1 MSSSKDLKELF
12 AFSWNLSVVMR
23 RKIFFRYF
31 LNSWDLIFLGIFTF
45 LTRFFNLSFP
55 KRVVFDEAHFGLYA
69 TKYFSHQYY
78 FDIHPPLGK
87 MLLAL
92 AGFFGKIK
100 PGFNFEINSFYGD
113 FNFLALRF
121 LPALFGSLLVLLIY
135 FFVKEMGFSRRVSFL
150 SGFMILFDNAFLV
163 QSRLILL
170 DIILVFLI
178 FLSLYLFILSRKF
191 SPLSFKWYLCNIFL
205 SLALGGAISIKWTGF
220 GALAI
225 VWFFIIFEDR
235 LFSKPKK
242 EILARLGLIFIAPF
256 LIYFLIFAIHF
267 YLLPLS
273 CKADCGTVLEHYL
286 HPDKY
291 FLKSPTN
298 ALLYGNS
305 PPGGNLLNKFL
316 KANRLMLGSNLGTGT
331 TFYYQSDWWSWPLMA
346 RPIQYFQESQNG
358 KTSVI
363 YFIGNPIIWWLGI
376 VGILGYFYLII
387 KNFLFKFRLKMPQ
400 ILYSGSLLILISGYL
415 AYMIPFSTIPRFMLM
430 YHYLPALLFSI
441 IIFSILFE
449 IIIEMLFGPSPKEKF
464 FFTSA
469 KANFLFIVLL
479 IIILSGFLYFLPLT
493 YGFPVTDGEYNARM
507 WLDTWAL

>member
-1 MSSSKDLKELF
+1 
-12 AFSWNLSVVMR
+12 MR
-23 RKIFFRYF
+23 RDNCPQWIS
-31 LNSWDLIFLGIFTF
+31 NSWDLIFLGIFSF

-55 KRVVFDEAHFGLYA
+55 KKVVFDEAHFGLYA

-92 AGFFGKIK
+92 AGFFGRIK
-100 PGFNFEINSFYGD
+100 PGFNFEINSSYGD

-121 LPALFGSLLVLLIY
+121 LPAFFGSLLVLLIY
-135 FFVKEMGFSRRVSFL
+135 LFIKEMGFSRRIAFL
-150 SGFMILFDNAFLV
+150 SGFMVLFDNAFLI

-170 DIILVFLI
+170 DIILVSFI

-191 SPLSFKWYLCNIFL
+191 PAFSFKWYLYNIFL
-205 SLALGGAISIKWTGF
+205 SLALSTAISIKWAGF

-242 EILARLGLIFIAPF
+242 EILARLILIFITPF
-256 LIYFLIFAIHF
+256 LIYFLIFALHF

-273 CKADCGTVLEHYL
+273 CKADCGTILERYL

-291 FLKSPTN
+291 FLTNPTN

-305 PPGGNLLNKFL
+305 PPAGNLLNKFI
-316 KANRLMLGSNLGTGT
+316 KANRLMLGSNLGTSA

-346 RPIQYFQESQNG
+346 RPIQYFQESQG
-358 KTSVI
+358 EKTSFI
-363 YFIGNPIIWWLGI
+363 YFIGNPIVWWLGVI
-376 VGILGYFYLII
+376 GILGYFYLII
-387 KNFLFKFRLKMPQ
+387 KNFLFKFKLKIPQ
-400 ILYSGSLLILISGYL
+400 TLYSKNLLILVAGYL
-415 AYMIPFSTIPRFMLM
+415 AFMIPFSTIPRFMLM
-430 YHYLPALLFSI
+430 YHYLPALIFSI

-449 IIIEMLFGPSPKEKF
+449 VILEMLFGVSPKEKF

-469 KANFLFIVLL
+469 RANFLFIVLL
-479 IIILSGFLYFLPLT
+479 IIILSGFLYFSPLS
-493 YGFPVTDGEYNARM
+493 YGFPLTNEGFQNHM
-507 WLDTWAL
+507 WLDSWGI